1 VSESEG
7 RYQRWGSGGLIGYR
21 AWPPPS
27 ATQHHSDGEATPHPA
42 ETGGWSWSSMTQR
55 RTVRSNKTCPGATGC
70 SASLHGVNDG

>member
-1 VSESEG
+1 MSESEG

-27 ATQHHSDGEATPHPA
+27 ATQHHSDGETTPHPT

-55 RTVRSNKTCPGATGC
+55 RTSCGATRPVQ
-70 SASLHGVNDG
+70 AQLGVQPLFME